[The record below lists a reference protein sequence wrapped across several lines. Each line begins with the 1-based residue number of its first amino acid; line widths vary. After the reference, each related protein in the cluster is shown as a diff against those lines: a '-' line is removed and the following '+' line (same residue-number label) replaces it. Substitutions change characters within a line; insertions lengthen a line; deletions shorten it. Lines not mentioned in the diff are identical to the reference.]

1 MIDLRS
7 DTLTKPTE
15 AMLAA
20 MQEASLGDDSRD
32 GDETVRKLEARAA
45 EMTGKEAG
53 VFVPSGTM
61 SNLVAILAHADRG
74 GEVIGESTSHIFN
87 SELGGVANIA
97 GMFPRMLPGKRGA
110 LDPDQLRD
118 HIRSRITANKSG
130 TALIVLETSHNAAG
144 GAVLPVANMV
154 AVSALAKENGVP
166 IHVDGAR
173 FFNAAI
179 ALKTSAAELAKH
191 ADSVGFCVS
200 KGLSAPVGS
209 VLCGSS
215 AFIERARGFRRMVG
229 GNLRQAGPLAAAGLL
244 GLETM
249 VDRLAEDHRTAQRLA
264 HGLHQADARFVNPA
278 EVETNLVRVDVS
290 ASGRPA
296 VEWSAAMHQRGVR
309 VNACAKFALRFVTNR
324 HIGDADVDQAVR
336 AMTETLNQFAA
347 AK

>member
-7 DTLTKPTE
+7 DTVTKPTE

-74 GEVIGESTSHIFN
+74 GEVIGEATSHIFN

-97 GMFPRMLPGKRGA
+97 GMFPRMLPGRRGA
-110 LDPDQLRD
+110 MDLDALRERVRPA
-118 HIRSRITANKSG
+118 ISPTKAG

-144 GAVLPVANMV
+144 GAVLPLEHMTAVA
-154 AVSALAKENGVP
+154 AVAKENGVP
-166 IHVDGAR
+166 VHVDGAR
-173 FFNAAI
+173 FFNAAV
-179 ALKTSAAELAKH
+179 ALKTPAADLARH

-209 VLCGSS
+209 VLCGTT

-249 VDRLAEDHRTAQRLA
+249 VNRLADDHRAAKRLAE
-264 HGLHQADARFVNPA
+264 GLHKLEASLVNPA
-278 EVETNLVRVDVS
+278 EVETNLVRVDVA

-296 VEWSAAMHQRGVR
+296 TEWSAELKKRGVL
-309 VNACAKFALRFVTNR
+309 VNPCAKFALRFVTHR
-324 HIGDADVDQAVR
+324 HIGDADVDQAVT
-336 AMTETLNQFAA
+336 AAGATLKQFRG
-347 AK
+347 